1 MDLLRRY
8 WRLSVVPLAALGV
21 FLGAYFTFYRGDYD
35 PPTETRLSLD
45 KINVPVSSFKGFLDV
60 PPIKEGLFVVDAG
73 HRNGYTPGEIST
85 LLARVVDRGYSV
97 EFMGD
102 LNRLDSFAPFARSQR
117 IRMLDEALTGAD
129 SLAVIL
135 PRDSYGDAE
144 GAIVERFVRKG
155 GRLLLIGDPSRQSDI
170 NSLAKRFGIS
180 FQPDFLYNQVEF
192 DLNFQDIF
200 VRDFRQDDLTRNLGQ
215 IVLYA
220 ASSIKSSEGAL
231 AFTDSNTRSSIA
243 ERPETYI
250 PMVRSADG
258 RVVGISDLSF
268 MIPPQNAVM
277 DNDQLV
283 SNIADF
289 LTTSER
295 VFDLADFPFFFR
307 SEVDVLL
314 GRASLV
320 DAGTDLRNLMSFFQ
334 IDAEFQAVE
343 DLSADTVFL
352 GLYDDSSHVV
362 QYLHVAGIE
371 VDEAIRTPFT
381 DDISKDG
388 TAFVLL
394 HRTRDRHVLVILASS
409 EGTLGNVIGLF
420 GSGGFKSGL
429 VDELVGVYGTR

>member
-1 MDLLRRY
+1 M
-8 WRLSVVPLAALGV
+8 AAIAV
-21 FLGAYFTFYRGDYD
+21 FVGAYFTFYRGGYD
-35 PPTETRLSLD
+35 PPPEVRLPLD
-45 KINVPVSSFKGFLDV
+45 RINVPSSSFKGFVDE
-60 PPIKEGLFVVDAG
+60 PSIKEGLFVVDAA
-73 HRNGYTPGEIST
+73 HRNSYSAGELST

-102 LNRLDSFAPFARSQR
+102 LNRLDSLFPFASSQKV
-117 IRMLDEALTGAD
+117 RMLDEALTGAD
-129 SLAVIL
+129 SLVVIL
-135 PRDSYGDAE
+135 PRDSYSDAE

-155 GRLLLIGDPSRQSDI
+155 GRLLLIGDPSRRNDI

-180 FQPDFLYNQVEF
+180 FQPDFLYNQVDF

-200 VRDFRQDDLTRNLGQ
+200 IRDFRQDDLTRNLGE

-220 ASSIKSSEGAL
+220 ASSIRSSEGAL

-243 ERPETYI
+243 ERPEIYF

-268 MIPPQNAVM
+268 MIPPQNAVA

-295 VFDLADFPFFFR
+295 SFDLHDFPFFFR
-307 SEVDVLL
+307 SEVDVLV
-314 GRASLV
+314 GRASLIST
-320 DAGTDLRNLMSFFQ
+320 ATDLKNLLSSFE
-334 IDAEFQAVE
+334 IDAELRGVE
-343 DLSADTVFL
+343 DLNADIVFL
-352 GLYDDSSHVV
+352 GLYDDSSDVV

-381 DDISKDG
+381 KDISRDG
-388 TAFVLL
+388 TAIVLL
-394 HRTRDRHVLVILASS
+394 HRTRDRHVLVLLGSS
-409 EGTLGNVIGLF
+409 EDALATVVALF
-420 GSGGFKSGL
+420 GTGGFRAGL
-429 VDELVGVYGTR
+429 VDELVGVYNTR